1 MQHQPSNPTF
11 EVKRGDAGGTYSSLV
26 MFARSF
32 KSAPAQNAASAL
44 LAMTSAL
51 VGPVPPSAAIELT
64 CLDRS
69 STIARDSAFR
79 ACGRF
84 SSSTRTFPEP
94 GAGTCWVLITASSAL
109 VLYRDTLMRIDD
121 VGSRANAD
129 ESRTSR
135 GDIVLCMTDW

>member
-1 MQHQPSNPTF
+1 
-11 EVKRGDAGGTYSSLV
+11 

-135 GDIVLCMTDW
+135 GDIVLCMTDCSL